1 MAKFAWITKSIVAVG
16 LLVIASNAF
25 AQREK
30 TLAERL
36 GYKATDKL
44 LLIHADDVG
53 LCHSVNV
60 ATIRAMEKGV
70 VTCASIMV
78 PCPWMPEIAEYCR
91 NHPEAD
97 FGLHLTMTSEW
108 RNYRWPTVTPIPEV
122 PGLIDKDGFI
132 HSDENQTAQ
141 FASAA
146 EVEKEIKAQVA
157 RAAHFGIKPTH
168 VDSHMGTLFIGKFY
182 PTYVR
187 VAKEVGF
194 MPMILFP
201 TVDRIKQATEEFK
214 FDALKSY
221 KELKKQN
228 YVFLDYLKEGAEGD
242 SLETRRAHYYNAFR
256 NLKPGVTEFIV
267 HLALDDD
274 EFKHISGA
282 WQYRYNEYLIM
293 TDPETR
299 KLIDSLGIKLI
310 GYKDLRKLAWKA
322 DTSN

>member
-97 FGLHLTMTSEW
+97 FGLHLTMTSE
-108 RNYRWPTVTPIPEV
+108 
-122 PGLIDKDGFI
+122 
-132 HSDENQTAQ
+132 
-141 FASAA
+141 
-146 EVEKEIKAQVA
+146 
-157 RAAHFGIKPTH
+157 
-168 VDSHMGTLFIGKFY
+168 
-182 PTYVR
+182 
-187 VAKEVGF
+187 
-194 MPMILFP
+194 
-201 TVDRIKQATEEFK
+201 
-214 FDALKSY
+214 
-221 KELKKQN
+221 
-228 YVFLDYLKEGAEGD
+228 
-242 SLETRRAHYYNAFR
+242 
-256 NLKPGVTEFIV
+256 
-267 HLALDDD
+267 
-274 EFKHISGA
+274 
-282 WQYRYNEYLIM
+282 
-293 TDPETR
+293 
-299 KLIDSLGIKLI
+299 
-310 GYKDLRKLAWKA
+310 
-322 DTSN
+322 